1 MFLNFLVVQTML
13 SALLQALVADLKD
26 NLRYAV
32 RKLKPQLAGKRNESQ
47 RRPFGD
53 LSLRGSCVCR
63 FHNESTFGLIFLYL
77 PLVAFATWRADRVIS
92 ARVS

>member
-32 RKLKPQLAGKRNESQ
+32 RKLKPQLAGKRNDSQ
-47 RRPFGD
+47 KRSFGD
-53 LSLRGSCVCR
+53 LSLRVNYFSLVL
-63 FHNESTFGLIFLYL
+63 LIC
-77 PLVAFATWRADRVIS
+77 
-92 ARVS
+92 